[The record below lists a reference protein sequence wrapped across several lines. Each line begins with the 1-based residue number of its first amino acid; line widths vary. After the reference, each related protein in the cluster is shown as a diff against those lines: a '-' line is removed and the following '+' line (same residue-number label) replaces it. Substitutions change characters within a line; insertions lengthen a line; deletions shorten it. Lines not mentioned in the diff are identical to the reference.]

1 MNGGCDFP
9 RIGSYN
15 SRSAKETSTKLRAS
29 YLFMQ
34 TCENYTRTLNI
45 EGPNQGYPQTPT
57 KLWIISHDDLA
68 DYEGIMCLEVQDSL
82 VFTSEILQ
90 TNTEFADSLNERKIP
105 FVNHPKF
112 MGVRRIKIELSKAH
126 S

>member
-34 TCENYTRTLNI
+34 TCENYMRTLNI
-45 EGPNQGYPQTPT
+45 EG
-57 KLWIISHDDLA
+57 
-68 DYEGIMCLEVQDSL
+68 
-82 VFTSEILQ
+82 F
-90 TNTEFADSLNERKIP
+90 
-105 FVNHPKF
+105 
-112 MGVRRIKIELSKAH
+112 
-126 S
+126 